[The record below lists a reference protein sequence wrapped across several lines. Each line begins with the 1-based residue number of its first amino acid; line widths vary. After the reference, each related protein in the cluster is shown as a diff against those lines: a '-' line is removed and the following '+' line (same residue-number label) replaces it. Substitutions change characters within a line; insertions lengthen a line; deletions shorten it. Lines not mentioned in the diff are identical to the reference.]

1 MFTGIIQG
9 QAELAAINRL
19 GTEVRIRFV
28 PLFRL
33 DNIQL
38 GESIA
43 ANGICLTVESADAR
57 SYTAFASAETIQ
69 VSNLGAWKTGGRVN
83 IERALALGD
92 RLGGHIVSGHVDALA
107 TVREVKKV
115 GLATRYRLT
124 FPSEHA
130 GEVVAKGSVALDGI
144 SLTVNACGPDFLEV
158 GIIPETRKI
167 TSITEWK
174 PGYQANLETDML
186 GKYVKRLLSAYL
198 SPDAGG
204 QVRKPG
210 SVNSRTTG
218 STGLSLEFLR
228 ENGF

>member
-9 QAELAAINRL
+9 QAELAAINKL
-19 GTEVRIRFV
+19 GTEVRLRFL

-33 DNIQL
+33 ENIQL

-57 SYTAFASAETIQ
+57 SYSAFASAETIQ
-69 VSNLGAWKTGGRVN
+69 KSNLGTWKTGDRVN

-107 TVREVKKV
+107 TVQSVKKV
-115 GLATRYRLT
+115 GLATVYRLT
-124 FPSEHA
+124 FPPEHA
-130 GEVVAKGSVALDGI
+130 GEVVPKGSVALDGI

-158 GIIPETRKI
+158 SIIPETQKI

-186 GKYVKRLLSAYL
+186 GKYVKRLLSAHL
-198 SPDAGG
+198 DSMTGQHGRSSASARAQENGG
-204 QVRKPG
+204 
-210 SVNSRTTG
+210 
-218 STGLSLEFLR
+218 GLSLEFLR

>member
-9 QAELAAINRL
+9 QAELAAITRL
-19 GTEVRIRFV
+19 GTEVRLRFV

-33 DNIQL
+33 ENIQL

-43 ANGICLTVESADAR
+43 ANGICLTVESSDAR

-69 VSNLGAWKTGGRVN
+69 ASNLGTWKTGGKVN

-92 RLGGHIVSGHVDALA
+92 RLGGHIVSGHVDAVA
-107 TVREVKKV
+107 TVQSVKKV
-115 GLATRYRLT
+115 GLATIYRLT
-124 FPSEHA
+124 FPTEYA
-130 GEVVAKGSVALDGI
+130 GEIIPKGSVALDGI
-144 SLTVNACGPDFLEV
+144 SLTVNKCGPDFLDV
-158 GIIPETRKI
+158 SVIPETQKI

-198 SPDAGG
+198 NPIAGKHG
-204 QVRKPG
+204 QD
-210 SVNSRTTG
+210 SAITRTTG
-218 STGLSLEFLR
+218 SGGGLSMEFLR

>member
-9 QAELAAINRL
+9 QAELAAISRL
-19 GTEVRIRFV
+19 GTEVRLRFV

-33 DNIQL
+33 ENIQI

-43 ANGICLTVESADAR
+43 ANGICLTVESSDAR

-69 VSNLGAWKTGGRVN
+69 KSNLGTWKAGGRVN

-107 TVREVKKV
+107 TVQSMKKV
-115 GLATRYRLT
+115 GLATVYRLT
-124 FPSEHA
+124 FPPEHA
-130 GEVVAKGSVALDGI
+130 GEVIPKGSVALDGI
-144 SLTVNACGPDFLEV
+144 SLTVNDCGTDFLEV
-158 GIIPETRKI
+158 SIIPETQKI

-174 PGYQANLETDML
+174 PGYQTNLETDML

-198 SPDAGG
+198 NPVSG
-204 QVRKPG
+204 QHG
-210 SVNSRTTG
+210 QSSASFRTTESG
-218 STGLSLEFLR
+218 AGLSMEFLR